1 MSGSVPV
8 CIFLHLHLLCHCGV
22 PREKSVC
29 VCVVSLNKA
38 HFVRARHLVW
48 CMHIDTVSQRMSDPN
63 SYCIYADHR
72 FSLCFL
78 LIFYFLFIQLLTCS
92 FVSCSF
98 VYCVFIHF
106 PSSPS
111 LFFSLHP
118 VLCLPFLQ
126 LSSITVYSICP
137 FHFVTFVDLL
147 FQPLIRRHLNHSLC
161 LYKPR
166 TLMSQCVVTK
176 NFVLYEE
183 GKK

>member
-72 FSLCFL
+72 FLFLTYLLLPFHSIAHLFICFLFFRLLCFYSLSLKSIPFL
-78 LIFYFLFIQLLTCS
+78 LSASCSLSPLPSTFFHYSIFYLSLS
-92 FVSCSF
+92 FCYF
-98 VYCVFIHF
+98 C
-106 PSSPS
+106 
-111 LFFSLHP
+111 
-118 VLCLPFLQ
+118 
-126 LSSITVYSICP
+126 
-137 FHFVTFVDLL
+137 
-147 FQPLIRRHLNHSLC
+147 
-161 LYKPR
+161 
-166 TLMSQCVVTK
+166 
-176 NFVLYEE
+176 
-183 GKK
+183 